1 MTPFEA
7 PLRGVALAALT
18 ALVTAGLWAA
28 HAPAAWAQG
37 QPTATDRAATRAADR
52 SAVRSGDYIVA
63 IVNQELVTAVEVSRR
78 LTRAQEDAQRAGAR
92 LPPEEELK
100 RQVVEALI
108 EERVILTYARES
120 GGKVDDAELDRAVQT
135 VAAQNQLT
143 VAQLRERLS
152 AEGID
157 LVRFRANLRD
167 QLLVER
173 TREREVYQRIR
184 ITDSDVE
191 DYLERQRR
199 AAAADAPL
207 NLAQILISVPE
218 GASEA
223 VVAERRRVAEA
234 ALARVRAGEPFEAVA
249 RQVSEDAQREKGG
262 EIGVRPASRLPD
274 LFVEA
279 TRALKVGEVTPALV
293 RSGAA
298 FHVLKVL
305 ARGDVGPAQVTQ
317 TRARH
322 ILLRPSS
329 RLTSEAA
336 QARLAGYRRQI
347 ESGARSF
354 EDMARE
360 FSEDGSAPQGGDLGW
375 AAPGTMVPEF
385 EEAMNALPAGGLSQ
399 PVVSRFGVHLIQVLE
414 RRDVA
419 VDPRQLRE
427 QARNALREQR
437 FDDAYAEWARDLRGR
452 AYVEMREPPL

>member
-1 MTPFEA
+1 MIELPPRFA
-7 PLRGVALAALT
+7 RWCQAALAALCLG
-18 ALVTAGLWAA
+18 ALPV
-28 HAPAAWAQG
+28 PAAWAQG

-78 LTRAQEDAQRAGAR
+78 LARAQEEAQRNGVR

-100 RQVVEALI
+100 RQVVDALI
-108 EERVILTYARES
+108 EERVILTHAREN
-120 GGKVDDAELDRAVQT
+120 GGKVDDGELDRAVQA
-135 VAAQNQLT
+135 VAAQNQLN
-143 VAQLRERLS
+143 VEQLRERLA

-184 ITDSDVE
+184 LTDSDLE

-199 AAAADAPL
+199 AAAAEAPL
-207 NLAQILISVPE
+207 NLAQILISVPD
-218 GASEA
+218 GASDA
-223 VVAERRRVAEA
+223 VVAERRRLAEA

-249 RQVSEDAQREKGG
+249 RQVSEDAQREQGG
-262 EIGVRPASRLPD
+262 VIGARPASRLPD

-279 TRALKVGEVTPALV
+279 TRALKVGEVTPAPV
-293 RSGAA
+293 RSPAA

-305 ARGDVGPAQVTQ
+305 SRVDASQATVTQ

-322 ILLRPSS
+322 ILLRTSS
-329 RLTSEAA
+329 RLSPEAA
-336 QARLAGYRRQI
+336 QARLAGYRSQI
-347 ESGARSF
+347 DSGARTF
-354 EDMARE
+354 EDLARE
-360 FSEDGSAPQGGDLGW
+360 VSEDGSAAQGGDLGW
-375 AAPGTMVPEF
+375 AAPGAMVPEF
-385 EEAMNALPAGGLSQ
+385 EEAMNALAVGGLSP

-419 VDPRQLRE
+419 VDPKQLRE
-427 QARNALREQR
+427 QARSALREQR
-437 FDDAYAEWARDLRGR
+437 FDDAYADWARDLRGR

>member
-28 HAPAAWAQG
+28 HPPAAWAQG

-199 AAAADAPL
+199 AATADAPL